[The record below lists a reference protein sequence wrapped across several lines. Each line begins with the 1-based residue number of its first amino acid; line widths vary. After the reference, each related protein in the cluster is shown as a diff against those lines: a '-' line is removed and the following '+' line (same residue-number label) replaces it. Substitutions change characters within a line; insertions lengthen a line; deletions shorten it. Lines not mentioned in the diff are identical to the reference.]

1 MGKGWR
7 FDGFVLESSVEWNF
21 FFHRFFFFPD
31 PSRSKNPRTSSIRA
45 SPRPESVH
53 EISLKSAIRVLYAR
67 SVRKNRLFPPKITF
81 HERLEKERERERE
94 GEGERV
100 SYRWLAK
107 KAGKKLMKPR
117 ESSSS
122 LFTFDREVRW
132 NVTGGKGSIIV
143 NTRRGAEQS
152 KIHIVIR
159 YDFSDWF
166 YWSRL
171 KDRTTRSWIANLS
184 FQQIVRADT
193 IRNSEWRV
201 TRQRFRWRRKKK
213 KKKEGEEWCMKTY
226 SGTGKLMSC
235 APTKLSNEL

>member
-21 FFHRFFFFPD
+21 FFYRFFFFPD
-31 PSRSKNPRTSSIRA
+31 QRTLGHLRFE
-45 SPRPESVH
+45 PLLVESVH

-143 NTRRGAEQS
+143 NTRRGAERS

-171 KDRTTRSWIANLS
+171 KDRSTRSWIANLS